1 MKEISVLLVDNNPL
15 FAQLLVRFL
24 QLEGRARVTV
34 ANSAQEDVL
43 TIAGLV
49 NPDAVLFD
57 LDALGKAGL
66 ELIRRIRDI
75 LPDGLLIA
83 TMDDL
88 DCREAVVDAGA
99 DSLMLKSELD
109 LNFLVK
115 VHTWI
120 KRHRRLPRTM
130 RPIQTSYRTPQPN

>member
-34 ANSAQEDVL
+34 ANSTEEDVL
-43 TIAGLV
+43 TIAGLI
-49 NPDAVLFD
+49 NPDAILFD
-57 LDALGKAGL
+57 LDAVGKGSL
-66 ELIRRIRDI
+66 ELIRRVREI
-75 LPDGLLIA
+75 LPDSLLIA
-83 TMDDL
+83 TTDHL
-88 DCREAVVDAGA
+88 ECQQVVVDAGA
-99 DSLMLKSELD
+99 NSLMLKSEMD

-115 VHTWI
+115 VHTWV
-120 KRHRRLPRTM
+120 KRHRRTAHTM